1 MMNLVLVG
9 LLCAVAFHFFEPAA
23 LIVLGVLLLLKGKN

>member
-9 LLCAVAFHFFEPAA
+9 LLCATAFHFFGPVA
-23 LIVLGVLLLLKGKN
+23 LIVLGVLFLFKRKD